1 MAADYPEV
9 AWTVT
14 SEEEDQENTPFVE
27 NLSQA
32 EAGEVLLCLGQ
43 ISRKMRA
50 KSVLVRREASS
61 SAAESLFLS
70 CYVNSLEDWITYAI
84 LW

>member
-61 SAAESLFLS
+61 SAAESLSLS
-70 CYVNSLEDWITYAI
+70 CYVNSLED
-84 LW
+84 